1 MNIILQNYKNL
12 INNLIKTYFIDKIDD
27 VISKFNPSGNVNNYI
42 NLLSSLDN
50 NMADFMR
57 ISLKNILEEL
67 DRNYCISLERK
78 RKYHIKYKTSRT
90 ILTIFGEITYS
101 RYFYKSKLNGKCF
114 CYIDRLLGLKKY
126 DYFDPYIKAEILDF
140 VSNNNYSETAN
151 HINSLIGNRISMKE
165 KDKYL
170 SRQTVRNVILG
181 EIISK
186 PKIKKLDDVEELYI
200 ISDEKWIPTQNN
212 DHKKVMQKS
221 IVVFDG
227 FNTNG
232 KRKSLNNKM
241 TFSGRNEDFIYEAI
255 DYIENA
261 YDSSKINKF
270 YMLGDGATWIKNLK
284 NYFNYNLNIEIIQ
297 ALDKY
302 HFKQNIWRTL
312 PDKNIYNALCECI
325 ISDNKDD
332 YKRLINEVIDLHP
345 ERKEKIEE
353 YKKYILNNW
362 NNILNLYK
370 YNLSCPMESQ
380 ISHTFASYFTSRPK
394 AYNKDTIDKL
404 ITLRLLKKNNYNIKE
419 LFLNNINSNTVI
431 DLNKGNISFAMFDKK
446 DTCSILSSAKKKHFG
461 II

>member
-27 VISKFNPSGNVNNYI
+27 IISKFNPSGNINNYI
-42 NLLSSLDN
+42 DLLSSLDS

-57 ISLKNILEEL
+57 ISLKNLLEEL
-67 DRNYCISLERK
+67 DHSYCISLERK

-101 RYFYKSKLNGKCF
+101 RYFYKSKLTGKCF

-181 EIISK
+181 ENISK

-284 NYFNYNLNIEIIQ
+284 NYFNYNSNIEIIQ

-312 PDKNIYNALCECI
+312 PDKNVYNALCECI

-345 ERKEKIEE
+345 ERKELI
-353 YKKYILNNW
+353 
-362 NNILNLYK
+362 
-370 YNLSCPMESQ
+370 
-380 ISHTFASYFTSRPK
+380 
-394 AYNKDTIDKL
+394 L
-404 ITLRLLKKNNYNIKE
+404 ITLAVLK
-419 LFLNNINSNTVI
+419 
-431 DLNKGNISFAMFDKK
+431 
-446 DTCSILSSAKKKHFG
+446 
-461 II
+461 